1 MGRGIEMETETQ
13 PQDIWVFLEDETK
26 KHPKRTKELFE
37 WSLNYDHKDRPFN
50 LFLDLIGWSDENY
63 GVKMHDSTLQLGYV
77 EADYL
82 GKALMEWANKPQQI
96 EAWVT
101 ELMSC
106 EG

>member
-1 MGRGIEMETETQ
+1 MTTQTETQ

-26 KHPKRTKELFE
+26 KHPKRTKELFD

-50 LFLDLIGWSDENY
+50 LFLDIIGYSEDNY
-63 GVKMHDSTLQLGYV
+63 GHPMYDGTTRLGYV

-96 EAWVT
+96 EDWIT

>member
-1 MGRGIEMETETQ
+1 METETE

-26 KHPKRTKELFE
+26 KHPKRTKELFD

-50 LFLDLIGWSDENY
+50 LFLDIIGYSDDNY
-63 GVKMHDSTLQLGYV
+63 GHPMYDGATRLGYV

-96 EAWVT
+96 EDWIT

>member
-1 MGRGIEMETETQ
+1 METEIQ
-13 PQDIWVFLEDETK
+13 PQDIWEFLEDETK
-26 KHPKRTKELFE
+26 KHPKRTKELFD
-37 WSLNYDHKDRPFN
+37 WSLNFDHKDRPFN
-50 LFLDLIGWSDENY
+50 LFLDIIGYSDDNY
-63 GVKMHDSTLQLGYV
+63 GHPMYDGTTRLGYV

>member
-1 MGRGIEMETETQ
+1 METETQ

-50 LFLDLIGWSDENY
+50 LFLDIIGYSDDNY
-63 GVKMHDSTLQLGYV
+63 GHPMYDGTTRLGYV

-96 EAWVT
+96 EAWGT